1 MPIPIRRFA
10 YRVAYRLL
18 EVAWLFRG
26 RAMRG
31 VKCVL
36 TDADRVLLV
45 RHSYGPRDWTLPGG
59 AIRPREAPDVTAT
72 REIREELGIAVPR
85 WRALGKLTVPI
96 DRRRDT
102 VDCFH
107 AEVGC
112 PQLMLAAAEILAAE
126 WFARGSLPRDLSPWV
141 APLLELAS

>member
-18 EVAWLFRG
+18 EVAWLLRG

-36 TDADRVLLV
+36 TDSDRVLLV
-45 RHSYGPRDWTLPGG
+45 RHSYGPRVWTVPGG
-59 AIRPREAPDVTAT
+59 AIRPREPPDVTAT
-72 REIREELGIAVPR
+72 REIREELGIAVPT
-85 WRALGKLTVPI
+85 WRPLGELTMAI
-96 DRRRDT
+96 DGRRDT

-112 PQLMLAAAEILAAE
+112 PLLMLAPAEILAAE
-126 WFARGSLPRDLSPWV
+126 WFERGALPHDVSPWV
-141 APLLELAS
+141 APLLELAR